1 MSSPFKRTSNIRDY
15 KLVLDEVQE
24 YMSTRYA
31 SAFEGDSVRKAAQIK
46 LYIKQYLEEKN
57 LGVQDLT
64 TMQLVD
70 KIYSEM
76 KEASFLTEYLD
87 SKETEEINMN
97 AWDDIKVTKWDGD
110 IHTLD
115 EHFNSPQHAL
125 DVIKRLLRPSGA
137 ILDDESPMVRGHL
150 RNNIRITAYAP
161 PVIDAK
167 AGVAAS
173 IRIINPQHLSK
184 DDFVRKGTA
193 EPLMLEQLILFL
205 RYGISIC
212 ISGSVGCGKTTTL
225 SLLLEAVRRHKRIF
239 TIEVENREFDL
250 VEKDEHGKT
259 ITNVVHTVTRRSDD
273 PKRVID
279 VEKLL
284 EYALTSNPDIVC
296 IGEMK
301 SSEAYGAQEAANTG
315 TAVLTTTHANSCE
328 ATYPRI
334 RTLCKKKYDLK
345 DETLDGMIA
354 EGFPI
359 VAFQKQLEDK
369 SRKIMEITECEV
381 LRNGEKKLHT
391 LWRFNVEEN
400 LIEDGKTVIKGDFE
414 KAETISEKM
423 QKRLIQNGMTQ
434 SMLNQFFLGGG
445 TPYDTVLNSIS
456 SVGGGELFAPKIV
469 AGGNGR

>member
-1 MSSPFKRTSNIRDY
+1 MSNLFKQNVNIRDY

-24 YMSTRYA
+24 YISNTYA
-31 SAFEGDSVRKAAQIK
+31 TAFDDDDDRQKGQIK
-46 LYIKQYLEEKN
+46 FYITKFIEDKN
-57 LGVQDLT
+57 LGVNNLSKE
-64 TMQLVD
+64 QLVN
-70 KIYSEM
+70 KLYFEM

-87 SKETEEINMN
+87 SKEVEEININ
-97 AWDDIKVTKWDGD
+97 AWDDVKINMWDGRV
-110 IHTLD
+110 ITLE
-115 EHFNSPQHAL
+115 EHFNSPKHAL

-173 IRIINPQHLSK
+173 IRIINPQHLGK
-184 DDFVRKGTA
+184 DDLVKKGTA
-193 EPLMLEQLILFL
+193 TSEILDQLSLLL

-212 ISGSVGCGKTTTL
+212 IAGSVGSGKTTTL
-225 SLLLEAVRRHKRIF
+225 SWLLESVRRYKRIF

-250 VEKDEHGKT
+250 VEKDENGQT
-259 ITNVVHTVTRRSDD
+259 LTNVVHSVTRRSDD
-273 PKRVID
+273 SKRVID

-284 EYALTSNPDIVC
+284 EYALTTNPNIIC

-315 TAVLTTTHANSCE
+315 IAVIATTHANSCE

-354 EGFPI
+354 EAFP
-359 VAFQKQLEDK
+359 VVVFQKQLEDH
-369 SRKIMEITECEV
+369 SRKIMEITECEI
-381 LRNGEKKLHT
+381 LRSGERKLHT
-391 LWRFNVEEN
+391 LWGFNVEEN
-400 LIEDGKTVIKGDFE
+400 KIINDNTIIKGHFE
-414 KAETISEKM
+414 RVEVISERL
-423 QKRLIQNGMTQ
+423 QKRLIQNGMPGII
-434 SMLNQFFLGGG
+434 LDQFLEGEFSDDVIAHCI
-445 TPYDTVLNSIS
+445 P
-456 SVGGGELFAPKIV
+456 SVSGRELFTPKAV
-469 AGGNGR
+469 AGGNG